1 MSTST
6 SENLLSPLAVTN
18 LLKLRLNVAI
28 TYIVLGVILIVGT
41 FITKTENDFISTF
54 GFMMILMGLVRIRN
68 YRIITKD
75 EDTIRKQQIIETDER
90 NISIVHKA
98 KSAAFAVYT
107 FILGAA
113 VIVLSFIGMHE
124 AAKWVAYSVCLLVVI
139 YWICY
144 FIYQKKS

>member
-1 MSTST
+1 MDYK
-6 SENLLSPLAVTN
+6 EK
-18 LLKLRLNVAI
+18 LKQRLYIAI
-28 TYIVLGVILIVGT
+28 IYIALGVMMIAGT
-41 FITKTENDFISTF
+41 FAIKTDNDFISTF
-54 GFMMILMGLVRIRN
+54 GFAIIIMGIVRIRN

-98 KSAAFAVYT
+98 KSVAFAVYT

-124 AAKWVAYSVCLLVVI
+124 VAKWVAYSVCLLVVI

>member
-1 MSTST
+1 MDYKK
-6 SENLLSPLAVTN
+6 
-18 LLKLRLNVAI
+18 KLRSRLNIAI
-28 TYIVLGVILIVGT
+28 TYIVLGVIFIVGT

-98 KSAAFAVYT
+98 KSGAFPAYT

-124 AAKWVAYSVCLLVVI
+124 VAKWVAYSVCLLVVI

>member
-1 MSTST
+1 MDYKK
-6 SENLLSPLAVTN
+6 
-18 LLKLRLNVAI
+18 KLRSRLNVAI
-28 TYIVLGVILIVGT
+28 TYIVLGVMFIVGT

-90 NISIVHKA
+90 NISIIHKA
-98 KSAAFAVYT
+98 KSAAVSIY
-107 FILGAA
+107 ILLLGTT
-113 VIVLSFIGMHE
+113 VIILSLFNIHE
-124 AAKWVAYSVCLLVVI
+124 AAKRIAYSVCLLVAI

-144 FIYQKKS
+144 WIYQKKS

>member
-1 MSTST
+1 MDYKK
-6 SENLLSPLAVTN
+6 
-18 LLKLRLNVAI
+18 KLRSRLNIAI
-28 TYIVLGVILIVGT
+28 TYIVLGVIFIVGT

-98 KSAAFAVYT
+98 KSTAFAVYT

-124 AAKWVAYSVCLLVVI
+124 VAKWVAYSVCLLVVI

>member
-1 MSTST
+1 MF
-6 SENLLSPLAVTN
+6 
-18 LLKLRLNVAI
+18 
-28 TYIVLGVILIVGT
+28 IVGT

-90 NISIVHKA
+90 NISIIHKA

>member
-1 MSTST
+1 MDYKK
-6 SENLLSPLAVTN
+6 
-18 LLKLRLNVAI
+18 KLRSRLNIAI
-28 TYIVLGVILIVGT
+28 TYIVLGVIFIVGT

-113 VIVLSFIGMHE
+113 VIVLSFIDMHE
-124 AAKWVAYSVCLLVVI
+124 VAKWVAYSVCLLVVI

>member
-1 MSTST
+1 MDYKK
-6 SENLLSPLAVTN
+6 
-18 LLKLRLNVAI
+18 KLRSRLNIAI
-28 TYIVLGVILIVGT
+28 TYIVLGVMFIVGT

-98 KSAAFAVYT
+98 KSVAFAVYT

-124 AAKWVAYSVCLLVVI
+124 VAKWVAYSVCLLVVI